1 MSLFEFILVMISL
14 VLAIGVTHLLQSVA
28 SMVRLRR
35 TLQADWVVVTW
46 MATLFLL
53 SAAYWWSLWDFRG
66 LEWTFPAFFYLL
78 LAPTLLYVGVSLL
91 IGAGDPALRGSAGES
106 FEQVRLPFLGVM
118 GLFHVLASVDGLLL
132 GAETAWNSL
141 RFVQLMTFAA
151 YGAGMLW
158 AERRVQR
165 LVAGAVLGIYLFN
178 VFGLRYLPGA
188 FG

>member
-1 MSLFEFILVMISL
+1 MP
-14 VLAIGVTHLLQSVA
+14 
-28 SMVRLRR
+28 R
-35 TLQADWVVVTW
+35 
-46 MATLFLL
+46 
-53 SAAYWWSLWDFRG
+53 WSLWDFRE

-141 RFVQLMTFAA
+141 RLVQLMTFAA
-151 YGAGMLW
+151 YVAGMLW

-165 LVAGAVLGIYLFN
+165 LVAGAVLGGII
-178 VFGLRYLPGA
+178 GGGHGA
-188 FG
+188 FFGGVTGGVIGYAEAERRHTGRCTRSGGRSTARRR